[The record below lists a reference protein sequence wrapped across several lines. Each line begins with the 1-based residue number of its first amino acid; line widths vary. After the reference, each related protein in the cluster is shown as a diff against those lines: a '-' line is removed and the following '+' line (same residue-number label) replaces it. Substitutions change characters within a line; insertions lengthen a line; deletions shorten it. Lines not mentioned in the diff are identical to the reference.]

1 MKGGEIVIKTL
12 SRDWDG
18 RIAWI
23 GRTAIPHEGDWARFR
38 GLLSDDVIAEAEEL
52 SRESGEVVLHVLRD
66 PHRRQEE
73 TRNGN

>member
-1 MKGGEIVIKTL
+1 MAG
-12 SRDWDG
+12 G
-18 RIAWI
+18 RIVVTILCREWEGHLAMI
-23 GRTAIPHEGDWARFR
+23 VTHAIPHEGDWAQFR

-52 SRESGEVVLHVLRD
+52 ARENGEVVLHVLRD